1 MCCAER
7 ERERERERC
16 KMQRERCKMRR
27 ERMQDA
33 KREQYRDFFGTTSP
47 ETKNDLL
54 LLWDSICIPPR
65 AYSLHMR
72 FY

>member
-1 MCCAER
+1 VQR
-7 ERERERERC
+7 ERERERERDARC
-16 KMQRERCKMRR
+16 RERECKMRR
-27 ERMQDA
+27 ENARC
-33 KREQYRDFFGTTSP
+33 KERQYRDFFGTTSP